1 MVFVILGMVYALGY
15 HHGLM
20 ISPGKRVPVEV
31 DWADSKVT
39 AKESSY
45 DPYFTKANF
54 TKVVFPKVSFTNANP
69 VPAKV
74 K

>member
-1 MVFVILGMVYALGY
+1 MVLVILGMAYALGY
-15 HHGLM
+15 HHGLT
-20 ISPGKRVPVEV
+20 SPGKRVSVEV
-31 DWADSKVT
+31 DWADRKVT

-69 VPAKV
+69 VSAQV